1 MTAYEII
8 QQHPEWVKNPT
19 ATRKEIEA
27 TARRYVRE
35 LDNGSKHFCDLI
47 TDDFDALLIARNAM
61 LNPVDE
67 AKDFAKIAII
77 GNEIIDDGA
86 KRMAKVCTLFIKAII
101 VELNGKAICTAAQ
114 IQEWRERYGVKLE
127 GLRSKPEQI
136 TKVVR
141 ELKPIADI
149 KAEKI
154 YMSLKNW
161 EYIDCGEDIFLWHFG
176 ERKHRKEMQA
186 PAIVEWKK
194 NLQYVFAYCCNRI
207 SNITEP
213 GNDTNWKA
221 LEQHIKPNPNMRWD
235 WKKANGRLKDAKK
248 VLKTNKELL
257 RLENLFDEVKKMDEE
272 KANPELKNETA
283 DTYNNFLKSLE
294 QELKFK
300 K

>member
-8 QQHPEWVKNPT
+8 QQHPEWATSERVPT
-19 ATRKEIEA
+19 AAIQERAK
-27 TARRYVRE
+27 RYVS
-35 LDNGSKHFCDLI
+35 DYKGNGNFAKGVTEDLA
-47 TDDFDALLIARNAM
+47 DLLRRRDATN
-61 LNPVDE
+61 
-67 AKDFAKIAII
+67 DFACIVADGDTPQVNTESPKYLADKRISKICAIF
-77 GNEIIDDGA
+77 
-86 KRMAKVCTLFIKAII
+86 VKAVIS
-101 VELNGKAICTAAQ
+101 ELAGRSICTAAQ

-127 GLRSKPEQI
+127 GLQSKPEQI

-194 NLQYVFAYCCNRI
+194 DLQYVFAYCCNRI

-248 VLKTNKELL
+248 ILKTNNELL
-257 RLENLFDEVKKMDEE
+257 RLEKLFDEVKKMDEE

>member
-8 QQHPEWVKNPT
+8 QQHPEWVTSERVPRAAIQERAK
-19 ATRKEIEA
+19 
-27 TARRYVRE
+27 RYVSDYKGNGNFAKGVTE
-35 LDNGSKHFCDLI
+35 DLDDLLRRR
-47 TDDFDALLIARNAM
+47 DATN
-61 LNPVDE
+61 
-67 AKDFAKIAII
+67 DFAGIVADGDTPQVNTESPEYLADKRKAKICAI
-77 GNEIIDDGA
+77 
-86 KRMAKVCTLFIKAII
+86 F
-101 VELNGKAICTAAQ
+101 VEAVISELAGRSICTAAQ

-127 GLRSKPEQI
+127 GLQGKTEQI